1 MQKRRQTA
9 NNKKEELY
17 EPEMVL
23 DKKLRSD
30 GTQYLIK
37 WKGFGRSDATWE
49 YYRNISHCDWL
60 FEEWEEKQNRK
71 ELKKIKNMD
80 RIIDKK
86 YISNKVYYLVSL
98 KDGGEDIWVRRKIL
112 MIKDSDKVSEY
123 EKNDQLVGAKRKFK
137 QKRFSKSQDRFLSS
151 DEDLSNSQSDHS
163 QDHSEN
169 SSRGSRNS
177 DNGSENSSDQS
188 SRSSSK
194 ESGDENSNQRGQ
206 GKGRRKGRINNKQ
219 KKNKKR
225 GNRRNQKD
233 QENDNESDKNS
244 CSSENSDDEASESRR
259 IVKTK
264 RKYAKKCKILYD
276 KLPFYGIL
284 GIDEPKSI
292 KNMVID
298 KRVGTKEDGYF
309 ACDIVWKIRP
319 NKQQPIDSRVSRK
332 DIKEFYPLILI
343 EFYEYNMTYN
353 GDVVNADDEDD
364 AQYYDDEEEE
374 EEDDDD
380 DEKYYQKL
388 QKKAGRKYNEN
399 EDSEA
404 DNQDQK
410 SEESFYLQNKIYYG
424 YAKTNEQK
432 KYVKFDEKFFNNNQ
446 MEEM

>member
-1 MQKRRQTA
+1 MKKRRQSA
-9 NNKKEELY
+9 NTKKQEELY
-17 EPEMVL
+17 EPEKIL
-23 DKKLRSD
+23 DKKVNQE

-37 WKGFGRSDATWE
+37 WKGFGPSQATWE
-49 YYRNISHCDWL
+49 FYRNISHCEWL
-60 FEEWEEKQNRK
+60 FEDWQHKQNK
-71 ELKKIKNMD
+71 QELKKIKNMD

-86 YISNKVYYLVSL
+86 YLNNKVLYLVSL
-98 KDGGEDIWVRRKIL
+98 KDGGEDVWIRRKAL
-112 MIKDSDKVSEY
+112 MVNYADKISEY
-123 EKNDQLVGAKRKFK
+123 EKSDSLVGVKRKFK

-151 DEDLSNSQSDHS
+151 DEDLSSSQSDQS
-163 QDHSEN
+163 QDDSQN
-169 SSRGSRNS
+169 DSS
-177 DNGSENSSDQS
+177 GSENNSDQC
-188 SRSSSK
+188 SRSSSE
-194 ESGDENSNQRGQ
+194 ESDGENENQKGQ
-206 GKGRRKGRINNKQ
+206 SYGRRKGRINNI
-219 KKNKKR
+219 KNKPKKGVKR
-225 GNRRNQKD
+225 KNQKD
-233 QENDNESDKNS
+233 QEIDNHSEQNSSSD
-244 CSSENSDDEASESRR
+244 ENSEQEVSESRR

-264 RKYAKKCKILYD
+264 RRNAKKCKILYD

-298 KRVGTKEDGYF
+298 KRVGTKDDGYF

-364 AQYYDDEEEE
+364 DAEDQNREEEE
-374 EEDDDD
+374 D
-380 DEKYYQKL
+380 DEKYYQKVL
-388 QKKAGRKYNEN
+388 RKAGRKQHKNQN
-399 EDSEA
+399 EDSETE
-404 DNQDQK
+404 NQDQK
-410 SEESFYLQNKIYYG
+410 SEDSFSFQNQIYYG